1 MSDKKLPVYI
11 GVGFD
16 RYQIGWAS
24 CEIMSDGTVN
34 YSISI
39 NNPDWGEWSVAGFH
53 PLRLRGLVPPVL
65 ERNKKVTTPDED
77 QADEVEA
84 RERAAAEKMA
94 EKLTQGDK

>member
-1 MSDKKLPVYI
+1 VSDKKLPVYV

-24 CEIMSDGTVN
+24 REIMPDGTVN
-34 YSISI
+34 ISISI

-65 ERNKKVTTPDED
+65 ERNTMPDVPDED

-84 RERAAAEKMA
+84 REKAAAEEMA
-94 EKLTQGDK
+94 KKLTEGSK